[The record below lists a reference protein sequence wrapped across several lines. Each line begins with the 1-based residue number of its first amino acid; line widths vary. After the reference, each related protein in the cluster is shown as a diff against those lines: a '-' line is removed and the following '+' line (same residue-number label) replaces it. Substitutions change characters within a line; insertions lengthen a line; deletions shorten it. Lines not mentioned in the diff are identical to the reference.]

1 MMIPPRERKPR
12 QKRITG
18 FLIRQLFL
26 MLLATA
32 SMQAQV
38 TLSDWTQIQVPPELT
53 GNQFSPMRM
62 AVNSFGDLYL
72 LDEERSLIARLPADG
87 DNVRI
92 AGGWGET
99 DELFT
104 SGSDLTAAPGLDVLI
119 VDSDTHRL
127 LKFDRQLNF
136 LEELNLLSTDRP
148 VEFPS
153 AVVRNHAGEVL
164 VASDSE
170 ADLTLMN
177 MRGTVISVM
186 GGENYGT
193 DRFVDINSVAI
204 NSINEIGLIDS
215 DDRYL
220 VLSRNGRMLWRGS
233 LNMELKFI
241 ESTGNEWLVGTAKG
255 EFFIVGQDSQAEVL
269 QESLTQWTVSD
280 MAVGNDTVYILEEG
294 SGHIFQAQLRYAE

>member
-1 MMIPPRERKPR
+1 MMIPPRERKLR

-18 FLIRQLFL
+18 LPIRQLFL

-32 SMQAQV
+32 SMQGQV
-38 TLSDWTQIQVPPELT
+38 TLSNWTQIQIPPELT
-53 GNQFSPMRM
+53 GNQFSPTRM

-87 DNVRI
+87 DNARI

-136 LEELNLLSTDRP
+136 LEELDLLSTDKP

-153 AVVRNHAGEVL
+153 AVARNHAGEVL
-164 VASDSE
+164 VASGSE

-177 MRGTVISVM
+177 IGGTVISVM

-204 NSINEIGLIDS
+204 NSTNEIGLIDS
-215 DDRYL
+215 DNRFL
-220 VLSRNGRMLWRGS
+220 VLSRNGRMLWRRS

-241 ESTGNEWLVGTAKG
+241 ETTGNEWLVGTIKG
-255 EFFIVGQDSQAEVL
+255 EFFIVGQDSQAEVM
-269 QESLTQWTVSD
+269 QESLTQWAVSD
-280 MAVGNDTVYILEEG
+280 MALVNGTVYILEEG
-294 SGHIFQAQLRYAE
+294 SGHIFQAQLIYAE